1 MSESVRSTGSE
12 LLTNAEKQ
20 PSTLVRRAL
29 SVCVTVSVCVVV
41 SVSDSVVSLSIV
53 IVVVFLLITESVV
66 VFRDF
71 GVITISSVCS
81 PNFLGPA

>member
-29 SVCVTVSVCVVV
+29 SVCVTVSVCVV
-41 SVSDSVVSLSIV
+41 VSDSVVSLSIV

>member
-1 MSESVRSTGSE
+1 MSESVRSTGPE
-12 LLTNAEKQ
+12 LLTNAEKKGN
-20 PSTLVRRAL
+20 TLVRRAL
-29 SVCVTVSVCVVV
+29 SVCVVV
-41 SVSDSVVSLSIV
+41 SVSDSVCVVSLSIV

-66 VFRDF
+66 VFRVF